1 MFIDSIEL
9 YNFRAYKGVN
19 KVSFEKNGKNVFLVA
34 GNNGFGKTTFLT
46 SLVWCLYGK
55 LMIDVDEKFRRD
67 INDAQGYKN
76 FAKANLNQESAL
88 LISEADFTNEDKKH
102 IAKNGY
108 GGTYGKY
115 EEDSKYHVEIHMT
128 DVFIPA
134 IPCSEITIKRTY
146 DYLLETE
153 NIEILIDGHVNEL
166 AKEVGYDIFINDFIL
181 SKDIAKFFLFDAEK
195 IVNLAE
201 IKSVDEKRKLSTAYS
216 EVLGIKKYEDI
227 KRNLENLRI
236 KFRKKGG
243 ASVSQIKLDKLT
255 ADIEKIEQSI
265 GEKERERALAI
276 DSIAAFQTEKD
287 SLQEKLIREGNAMSV
302 EELARLKAGLEAI
315 KEKDLKL
322 KSQLR
327 EMLDIA
333 PFAIS
338 GKLFCEAIAQSELE
352 QRSKTKRAKAADL
365 ADAMR
370 QTRQNIIEGA
380 RNINLT
386 SSQKELL
393 ESIIESSFSATM
405 AQYNS
410 VSDEAGVKVLLDF
423 SAEEHNALKSLYDN
437 IRLSY
442 NITFRQLV
450 KDIKNNT
457 IFMQKTQ
464 RKISAAEYDDGDA
477 EIRKARTRKAEVEV
491 KLTELESSSR
501 KLSEEIGI
509 LNKDLSIKKKQLSES
524 LKLVRVEGMDK
535 EKDAMAERLINEL
548 NAFLTLLKN
557 KRKSSLSSK
566 IKSEID
572 VLMHKTDFIHGV
584 SIDILDN
591 IIEINLMDKEG
602 NVINKEKLSKG
613 EQQLYATAIL
623 KALVEESGIS
633 FPVFIDSPLQK
644 FDSIHS
650 KNIISKFYPTVSK
663 QVVIFPLL
671 GKELSP
677 SEYDSLLPN
686 VNRAYVIQNQNGRSS
701 FLLVD
706 PKDIFKYVD

>member
-153 NIEILIDGHVNEL
+153 NIEVLIDGHVNEL

-243 ASVSQIKLDKLT
+243 ASVSQIKLGKLT

-557 KRKSSLSSK
+557 KRKSSLASK

-572 VLMHKTDFIHGV
+572 VLMHKTDFIHSV

-591 IIEINLMDKEG
+591 IIEINLMDKER

-671 GKELSP
+671 GKELSL

>member
-153 NIEILIDGHVNEL
+153 NIEVLIDGHVNEL

-386 SSQKELL
+386 SSQKDLL

-557 KRKSSLSSK
+557 KRKSSLASK

>member
-153 NIEILIDGHVNEL
+153 NIEVLIDGHVNEL

-491 KLTELESSSR
+491 KLTELEASSR

-557 KRKSSLSSK
+557 KRKSSLASK

-602 NVINKEKLSKG
+602 NIINKEKLSKG

>member
-19 KVSFEKNGKNVFLVA
+19 KVSFGKNGKNVFLVA

-153 NIEILIDGHVNEL
+153 NIEVLIDGHVNEL

-386 SSQKELL
+386 SSQKDLL

-557 KRKSSLSSK
+557 KRKSSLASK

>member
-153 NIEILIDGHVNEL
+153 NIEVLIDGHVNEL

-548 NAFLTLLKN
+548 NAFLILLKN
-557 KRKSSLSSK
+557 KRKSSLASK